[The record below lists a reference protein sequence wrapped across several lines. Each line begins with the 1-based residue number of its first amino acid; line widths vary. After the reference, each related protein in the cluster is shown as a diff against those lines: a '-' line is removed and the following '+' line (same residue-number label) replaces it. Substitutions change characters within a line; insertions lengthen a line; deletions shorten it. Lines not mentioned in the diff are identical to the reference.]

1 MKAGPL
7 LKVSIRI
14 ALAADEPVM
23 ELLAR
28 VFGSAA
34 SVFHD
39 LESGTVTAS
48 VYLPKSSDWTPVRQR
63 ELQSGLDELRQLGL
77 DLGPGTISRK
87 RIRRED
93 WAESWK
99 RHFKPME
106 IGHAL
111 LLKPSWSQRKPRRGQ
126 ALVVLDPGL
135 SFGTGQHPTTR
146 FCLEQLAAASPSP
159 CDAGAGGG
167 LGSGE
172 IPAPMALLSPALSAR
187 RGRSGNSSRQVQGTH
202 LEAPRATP
210 RSFLDIGT
218 GSGIL
223 AIAAAKLGYRPV
235 EAFDFDPDSVR
246 VARENARRNDVSR
259 RLRLSQADL
268 TKLPSRSPK
277 TFDLVCANLIYDLLL
292 AERSRIL
299 SRVAP
304 GGTLVLAGIL
314 TTQFELVHR
323 AYAAKGWS
331 LIASREEKEWKSGAF
346 QKPTAS

>member
-7 LKVSIRI
+7 LKIGIRI
-14 ALAADEPVM
+14 HAAAEDPVM
-23 ELLAR
+23 ELLSR
-28 VFGSAA
+28 VFDSAA

-48 VYLPKSSDWTPVRQR
+48 VYLQKTSEWTPARQE
-63 ELQSGLDELRQLGL
+63 ELRAGLDELRQLDL
-77 DLGPGTISRK
+77 DLGPATISK
-87 RIRRED
+87 KSVRRED

-111 LLKPSWSQRKPRRGQ
+111 LLKPSWSKRKPRRGQ
-126 ALVVLDPGL
+126 AVVVLDPGL

-146 FCLEQLAAASPSP
+146 FCLEQLAAARA
-159 CDAGAGGG
+159 DA
-167 LGSGE
+167 L
-172 IPAPMALLSPALSAR
+172 
-187 RGRSGNSSRQVQGTH
+187 
-202 LEAPRATP
+202 P

-246 VARENARRNDVSR
+246 VARENARRNNVSR
-259 RLRLSQADL
+259 RLRVSKADL
-268 TKLPSRSPK
+268 TKLSSRSAK
-277 TFDLVCANLIYDLLL
+277 KFDFVCANLIYDLLL

-299 SRVAP
+299 HRVSSC
-304 GGTLVLAGIL
+304 GTLVLAGIL
-314 TTQFELVHR
+314 TTQFELVQR
-323 AYAAKGWS
+323 AYEAKGWK

-346 QKPTAS
+346 RR

>member
-7 LKVSIRI
+7 LKI
-14 ALAADEPVM
+14 ALRIHAAAEEPVM

-28 VFGSAA
+28 VSGSAA

-48 VYLPKSSDWTPVRQR
+48 VYLQKASDWTPARQR
-63 ELQSGLDELRQLGL
+63 ELRSGLDELRQLGL
-77 DLGPGTISRK
+77 DLGPATLSRK
-87 RIRRED
+87 SIRRED

-106 IGHAL
+106 IGRAL
-111 LLKPSWSQRKPRRGQ
+111 LLKPSWSKRKPRREQ

-146 FCLEQLAAASPSP
+146 FCLEQIVAVRADAS
-159 CDAGAGGG
+159 
-167 LGSGE
+167 
-172 IPAPMALLSPALSAR
+172 
-187 RGRSGNSSRQVQGTH
+187 
-202 LEAPRATP
+202 P

-259 RLRLSQADL
+259 RLHLAQADL
-268 TKLPSRSPK
+268 TKLPSRSAK
-277 TFDLVCANLIYDLLL
+277 KFDLVCANLIYDLLL

-299 SRVAP
+299 NRVAP

-314 TTQFELVHR
+314 TTQFDLVQS
-323 AYAAKGWS
+323 AYGAKGWS
-331 LIASREEKEWKSGAF
+331 LVASREEKEWKSGAF
-346 QKPTAS
+346 QKRTPG

>member
-7 LKVSIRI
+7 LKVSIRTI
-14 ALAADEPVM
+14 AAAEDPVM

-34 SVFHD
+34 TVFHD

-48 VYLPKSSDWTPVRQR
+48 VYLQKSSHWTPTRQR
-63 ELQSGLDELRQLGL
+63 EIQSGLDELRQLGL
-77 DLGPGTISRK
+77 DLGPATVSRK

-111 LLKPSWSQRKPRRGQ
+111 LLKPSWSKRKPRHGQ
-126 ALVVLDPGL
+126 AVVVLDPGL

-146 FCLEQLAAASPSP
+146 FCLEQLAAVRPE
-159 CDAGAGGG
+159 D
-167 LGSGE
+167 
-172 IPAPMALLSPALSAR
+172 M
-187 RGRSGNSSRQVQGTH
+187 
-202 LEAPRATP
+202 P

-259 RLRLSQADL
+259 RLHLAQADL

-277 TFDLVCANLIYDLLL
+277 KFDLVCSNLIYDLLL

-299 SRVAP
+299 NRVAP

-314 TTQFELVHR
+314 TTQFDLVQR
-323 AYAAKGWS
+323 AYEEKGWR
-331 LIASREEKEWKSGAF
+331 LIASRTEKEWRSGAF
-346 QKPTAS
+346 EKRIPG

>member
-7 LKVSIRI
+7 LKVSIRTI
-14 ALAADEPVM
+14 AAAEDPVM

-28 VFGSAA
+28 VFDSSA

-48 VYLPKSSDWTPVRQR
+48 VYLQKSSEWTPARQR
-63 ELQSGLDELRQLGL
+63 ELRAGLDALRQLGL
-77 DLGPGTISRK
+77 DLGPAIISRK
-87 RIRRED
+87 SIRRED

-99 RHFKPME
+99 RHFKPIE

-111 LLKPSWSQRKPRRGQ
+111 LLQPSWSKRKPRHGQ
-126 ALVVLDPGL
+126 AVVVLDPGL

-146 FCLEQLAAASPSP
+146 FCLEQLAA
-159 CDAGAGGG
+159 
-167 LGSGE
+167 
-172 IPAPMALLSPALSAR
+172 
-187 RGRSGNSSRQVQGTH
+187 V
-202 LEAPRATP
+202 RAEDLP

-235 EAFDFDPDSVR
+235 KAFDFDPDSVR

-259 RLRLSQADL
+259 RLHLAQADL
-268 TKLPSRSPK
+268 TQLPSRSPK
-277 TFDLVCANLIYDLLL
+277 KFDLVCSNLIYDLLL

-299 SRVAP
+299 NRVAP
-304 GGTLVLAGIL
+304 GGILVLAGIL
-314 TTQFELVHR
+314 TTQFELVQR
-323 AYAAKGWS
+323 AYEEKGWN
-331 LIASREEKEWKSGAF
+331 LIASREMKEWKSGAF
-346 QKPTAS
+346 QKRIPG

>member
-7 LKVSIRI
+7 LKI
-14 ALAADEPVM
+14 ALRIHAAAEEPVM

-48 VYLPKSSDWTPVRQR
+48 VYLQKSSDWAPARQR
-63 ELQSGLDELRQLGL
+63 ELRSGLDELRQLGL
-77 DLGPGTISRK
+77 DLGPATLSK
-87 RIRRED
+87 KSIRRED

-111 LLKPSWSQRKPRRGQ
+111 LLKPSWSKRKPRRGQ
-126 ALVVLDPGL
+126 AVVVLDPGL

-146 FCLEQLAAASPSP
+146 FCLEQLAAAR
-159 CDAGAGGG
+159 A
-167 LGSGE
+167 
-172 IPAPMALLSPALSAR
+172 
-187 RGRSGNSSRQVQGTH
+187 
-202 LEAPRATP
+202 EAMP

-246 VARENARRNDVSR
+246 VARENARRNNVSR
-259 RLRLSQADL
+259 RLHLAQADL
-268 TKLPSRSPK
+268 TKLPSRSAK
-277 TFDLVCANLIYDLLL
+277 KFDLVCSNLIYDLLL

-299 SRVAP
+299 NRVAP

-314 TTQFELVHR
+314 TTQFDLVQS
-323 AYAAKGWS
+323 AYEAKGWS
-331 LIASREEKEWKSGAF
+331 LVASREEKEWKSGAF
-346 QKPTAS
+346 QKRTPG